1 MICTQLSP
9 LLLSFSFTAMTCI
22 CGTRLVC
29 LVCVD
34 IGMGVRIVF
43 VNCDEMTLEGVE
55 QIRMASIHQI
65 NIFIFHRMANF

>member
-1 MICTQLSP
+1 
-9 LLLSFSFTAMTCI
+9 
-22 CGTRLVC
+22 VC